1 MCWLPAVMR
10 SLPSRCTEPSRRRLP
25 AHLRA
30 HLVESEGDGRQGKV
44 SVFKE
49 PLVRSLAGA
58 LFIVGV
64 TVISIVFAQSR
75 GPSSVTAGSDWVQ
88 WRGPNRD
95 ATIVGF
101 TAPATWPERLT
112 QRWKTDIGLGY
123 ATPLLVGN
131 RMYVFS
137 RQGENEVM
145 SAIDPSNGSV
155 LWKTGYAAPFT
166 MHSATT
172 RHGAGPK
179 STPVFSNGRLFSIG
193 MTGIITAFDAA
204 SGKQLWQKPGSPIVP
219 TFTTHAFSP
228 LVERSVVVFHV
239 GGHNQGAITGFDV
252 GTGDVKWAWNGDGPS
267 YGSPVVADLSGTRQI
282 ITLTQSKLVS
292 LDAASGALLWERPFV
307 SSNNTNAATPV
318 LFDQM
323 VIVSNGGP
331 AVGINI
337 SRRNEQWVTE
347 NAWEN
352 ADVPFRLSNAVL
364 DRDVLFGLS
373 TRNSGQYFGIDAR
386 SGTTLW
392 MSEPRQAANAAIL
405 RATNLLF
412 SLEDDGE
419 LVVVRSSRTAFE
431 PVRRYKLSEG
441 ATWTVP
447 VISGNRVFVKDETT
461 LALWTVD

>member
-1 MCWLPAVMR
+1 VRVLLSGIMVAAV
-10 SLPSRCTEPSRRRLP
+10 
-25 AHLRA
+25 
-30 HLVESEGDGRQGKV
+30 
-44 SVFKE
+44 
-49 PLVRSLAGA
+49 
-58 LFIVGV
+58 V
-64 TVISIVFAQSR
+64 TISAQSG
-75 GPSSVTAGSDWVQ
+75 GPSGARTGSDWVQ

-95 ATIVGF
+95 AAIVGF
-101 TAPATWPERLT
+101 TAPASWPEQLT
-112 QRWKTDIGLGY
+112 QRWKIDIGLGY

-137 RQGENEVM
+137 RQGESEVM
-145 SAIDPSNGSV
+145 SALDPSNGSV
-155 LWKTGYAAPFT
+155 LWKTGYPAPFT

-193 MTGIITAFDAA
+193 MTGVVTAFDAA

-228 LVERSVVVFHV
+228 IVERGVAVFHV

-252 GTGDVKWAWNGDGPS
+252 NTGEVKWAWNGDGPS
-267 YGSPVVADLSGTRQI
+267 YGSPIAADLDGTRQI
-282 ITLTQSKLVS
+282 ITLTQGKLVS

-307 SSNNTNAATPV
+307 SNNNTNAATPV
-318 LFDQM
+318 LLDHT

-331 AVGINI
+331 AVA
-337 SRRNEQWVTE
+337 VTIAKRDGRWTTE
-347 NAWEN
+347 PAWEN

-364 DRDVLFGLS
+364 DRDLLFGLS
-373 TRNSGQYFGIDAR
+373 TRNSGQYFGVDAR
-386 SGTTLW
+386 SGKTLW
-392 MSEPRQAANAAIL
+392 VSEPRQATNAAIV
-405 RATNLLF
+405 TGSNLLF

-419 LVVVRSSRTAFE
+419 LVVARSSRTAFE
-431 PVRRYKLSEG
+431 LVRRYKLSEG

-461 LALWTVD
+461 LALWTLN